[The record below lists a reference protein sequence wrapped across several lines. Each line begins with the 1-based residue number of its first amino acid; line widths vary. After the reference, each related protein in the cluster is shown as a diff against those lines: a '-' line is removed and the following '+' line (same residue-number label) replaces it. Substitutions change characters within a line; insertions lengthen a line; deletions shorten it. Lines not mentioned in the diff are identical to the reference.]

1 MSTNRIQGAA
11 KKAAGS
17 VKQAAG
23 KLMGNKRLQA
33 EGAVEKAAGSVQN
46 AAGKLQDK
54 LGAAIRK

>member
-11 KKAAGS
+11 RKAAGS

-23 KLMGNKRLQA
+23 KLMGDERLQV
-33 EGAVEKAAGSVQN
+33 EGAVEKAKGSVQN

-54 LGAAIRK
+54 IGAAIRK